1 MLINYI
7 IADTLS
13 NSTSLQISKFS
24 FFIEGNDEIK
34 EYDRIIKESIKED
47 YFDEQE
53 EKFEYDFF
61 YDSNILNE
69 TTNLYENN
77 SENLNSFNVYFYYK
91 INEKNEN
98 NFLIESDDLNIE
110 NQCVSDL
117 IYNIVKKINSKK
129 IIINFENN
137 EFILSLKEYEN
148 IELYNNNY
156 ELRLYDKISH
166 IPNYDNPCFSPELLL
181 DELIAEDIC
190 FVVKKSNNIK
200 LLEKFDNEQKV
211 SLKASY
217 LMQ

>member
-1 MLINYI
+1 MLLNYI

-190 FVVKKSNNIK
+190 FVVKKSSNIK

>member
-1 MLINYI
+1 ME
-7 IADTLS
+7 S
-13 NSTSLQISKFS
+13 
-24 FFIEGNDEIK
+24 NDEII
-34 EYDRIIKESIKED
+34 EYDRIIKESIENGFF
-47 YFDEQE
+47 YEQE

-200 LLEKFDNEQKV
+200 LVGKFDEEAKNFQK
-211 SLKASY
+211 A
-217 LMQ
+217 

>member
-1 MLINYI
+1 MLLNYI

-47 YFDEQE
+47 FFDEQE

-190 FVVKKSNNIK
+190 FVVKKSTNIK
-200 LLEKFDNEQKV
+200 LLGKFDEEAKNFQK
-211 SLKASY
+211 A
-217 LMQ
+217 

>member
-13 NSTSLQISKFS
+13 HSTSLQISKFS

-69 TTNLYENN
+69 TTNLYDNN

-166 IPNYDNPCFSPELLL
+166 IPNYDNPCFSPELML

-190 FVVKKSNNIK
+190 FVVKKSSNIK
-200 LLEKFDNEQKV
+200 LLGKFDEVAINFQK
-211 SLKASY
+211 A
-217 LMQ
+217 